1 MKIFDTTVF
10 LISLLTV
17 VSITTT
23 TSAQRY
29 SFGKTKENQSI
40 SVDTSVFDD
49 LDASKK
55 EEPKHQRLLF
65 PSMNSSAKQTVHLIP
80 DGNFNKNGQIIL
92 SPPKQQQQTQKIKL
106 IERKSSKIFT
116 LTPSQ
121 GQLLFPPAPKKLPMK
136 VRTPTKKPKLAK
148 KKHAKQKKIVHK
160 EEKKPANILK
170 HTITAE
176 PAVSD
181 LKEAQEA
188 ALTKTITSSNENKV
202 IAQKQPKTIKSK
214 APEAQETPKQ
224 EKTHLVSEST
234 VVEQKPIETTLQQSA
249 LSGTETSLLFDID
262 KYNLK
267 DTAKNKLTKLL
278 EQVKN
283 DKKKHIRLLAYA
295 SATDGNTGKARRLSL
310 SRALSVRSFLM
321 EHGIHRSSKIEVRA
335 LGSNAKSGNLDRVDV
350 IIVKR

>member
-160 EEKKPANILK
+160 EEKMSLFWPFPISFFA
-170 HTITAE
+170 T
-176 PAVSD
+176 VSR
-181 LKEAQEA
+181 
-188 ALTKTITSSNENKV
+188 IC
-202 IAQKQPKTIKSK
+202 
-214 APEAQETPKQ
+214 
-224 EKTHLVSEST
+224 
-234 VVEQKPIETTLQQSA
+234 
-249 LSGTETSLLFDID
+249 F
-262 KYNLK
+262 
-267 DTAKNKLTKLL
+267 
-278 EQVKN
+278 
-283 DKKKHIRLLAYA
+283 KKKSNLL
-295 SATDGNTGKARRLSL
+295 
-310 SRALSVRSFLM
+310 
-321 EHGIHRSSKIEVRA
+321 
-335 LGSNAKSGNLDRVDV
+335 
-350 IIVKR
+350 